1 MMKGDIIIVHGG
13 DISEPSGGTN
23 RVIAFAN
30 ALSQN
35 GFKVNLIVPKP
46 TKEIPTSI
54 SLADGIELQT
64 VPVILKRGI
73 KSQIFRGLAA
83 LRKAKKVAIDKN
95 AIIQIEH
102 SSLGGLAT
110 LLGISNFV
118 LDMHDLCFANPLYDI
133 PGIAIIVKKFMYEL
147 EKNALSHAT
156 RIIVVSNRMKKFVV
170 DEWDIDGKKI
180 IVIPNGYFEGKLKK
194 YLNEKSIRSVD
205 DLNRSCRNT
214 SICFLGTLDPKINIE
229 KIICLANRIKDAQI
243 YVIGEGPVLDKL
255 KRRVRK
261 EGLNNIII
269 TGRIP
274 DDRAFELIINSQ
286 ACILPL
292 YPSKHTEVS
301 CPVKVFDYA
310 ALGKAIV
317 MDNVAEV
324 CEIFKENNAA
334 IVVDPW
340 DQDKFIE
347 SVQILL
353 EDEKLRGMI
362 SQNARNLVK
371 SFSWEEQ
378 GRKIV
383 RMYEEIFSS
392 DVSE

>member
-1 MMKGDIIIVHGG
+1 MKGDIIIVHGG

-73 KSQIFRGLAA
+73 KSQIFRGLAV

-133 PGIAIIVKKFMYEL
+133 PGITRIVKKFMYEL
-147 EKNALSHAT
+147 ERNALSHAT

-194 YLNEKSIRSVD
+194 YLNEKSVRSVD

-274 DDRAFELIINSQ
+274 DDRAFEFVINSQ
-286 ACILPL
+286 VCILPL

-317 MDNVAEV
+317 ADNVAEM
-324 CEIFKENNAA
+324 CRIFKENDAA
-334 IVVDPW
+334 LVSDPEN
-340 DQDKFIE
+340 KEEFIGN
-347 SVQILL
+347 VKRLL
-353 EDEKLRGMI
+353 EDDELRRRLGENARRLVKNFTWEKQGEKLV
-362 SQNARNLVK
+362 N
-371 SFSWEEQ
+371 
-378 GRKIV
+378 
-383 RMYEEIFSS
+383 MYRRLII
-392 DVSE
+392 